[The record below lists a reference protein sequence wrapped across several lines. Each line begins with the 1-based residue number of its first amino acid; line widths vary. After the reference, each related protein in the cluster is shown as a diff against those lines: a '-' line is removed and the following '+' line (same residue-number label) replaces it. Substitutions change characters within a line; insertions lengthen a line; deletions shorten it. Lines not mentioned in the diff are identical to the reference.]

1 MYSTP
6 ILFLIFNRPVQTQIV
21 FEAIRYIKPQ
31 YLYIAADGPR
41 ASKHGEAEQC
51 TATRKMVLD
60 GIDWDCQ
67 VFTLFRDEN
76 LGCGKAV
83 SGAITWFFENVEEGI
98 ILEDDCLPEKSFFY
112 FCEELLTKYK
122 NHEQIMHIGGSNFQR
137 DNISSGNSYYFSN
150 YIHIWGWATWRR
162 AWRSYQLNIPP
173 AIDDKFQYL
182 LKTKFSNSFERTFWK
197 NSFETVGQGKIDTW
211 DTQWIYNIYNHTG
224 IGITPTVNLISNIGF
239 GADATHTTSFDNTV
253 AEKPL
258 KSITAIQHPN
268 KIKINQ
274 KADKYTFKKLYENG
288 NNHFNQIRFK
298 IGQQFPWI
306 KSLYLAAFG
315 KQVKQ

>member
-83 SGAITWFFENVEEGI
+83 SGAITWFFVSYWKMI
-98 ILEDDCLPEKSFFY
+98 ACLRKVFSISV
-112 FCEELLTKYK
+112 K
-122 NHEQIMHIGGSNFQR
+122 NC
-137 DNISSGNSYYFSN
+137 
-150 YIHIWGWATWRR
+150 
-162 AWRSYQLNIPP
+162 
-173 AIDDKFQYL
+173 
-182 LKTKFSNSFERTFWK
+182 
-197 NSFETVGQGKIDTW
+197 
-211 DTQWIYNIYNHTG
+211 
-224 IGITPTVNLISNIGF
+224 
-239 GADATHTTSFDNTV
+239 
-253 AEKPL
+253 
-258 KSITAIQHPN
+258 
-268 KIKINQ
+268 
-274 KADKYTFKKLYENG
+274 
-288 NNHFNQIRFK
+288 
-298 IGQQFPWI
+298 
-306 KSLYLAAFG
+306 
-315 KQVKQ
+315 